1 MASKYLFSICFII
14 YLSAFPQSDTLK
26 HKTSDRKFLSTNYDN
41 DFFTVTDRYYTQGI
55 KFEFVSP
62 AFKKLPL
69 MFLLP
74 KLSHSTVQYGL
85 SAVQDCF
92 TPASIRRDSFIQGD
106 RPYAATMY
114 LGHFAVSN
122 NEEKKQKLTSE
133 IDLGIIGPCAVCEQE
148 QKAIHK
154 ALVNIQPLGWEFQIR
169 QDILINYRMRYEKN
183 IFVRNVIDLNA
194 LSEINVG
201 TIYDNAAI
209 GANLRVGKKQA
220 YFENA
225 RSKKF
230 YLYAY
235 AQGWLKGVAYNATM
249 QGGVFDKTSVNV
261 VTANQIQNTVLRG
274 SFGLCLTYKK
284 IALEYGYVFISREIT
299 AWLPHAWG
307 HVNVTTYF

>member
-1 MASKYLFSICFII
+1 MPIKSLIILLSLISLPAFS
-14 YLSAFPQSDTLK
+14 QSDTIN

-41 DFFTVTDRYYTQGI
+41 DFFTATDRYYTQGI
-55 KFEFVSP
+55 KFELVLP

-92 TPASIRRDSFIQGD
+92 TPASIRRDTFIQGD

-122 NEEKKQKLTSE
+122 NEEKKQRFTSE
-133 IDLGIIGPCAVCEQE
+133 IDLGIIGPCAVCEEE
-148 QKAIHK
+148 QKGIHK
-154 ALVNIQPLGWEFQIR
+154 SLLNIQPLGWEAQVK

-183 IFVRNVIDLNA
+183 IFAHNIIDLNA
-194 LSEINVG
+194 LGEINAG

-209 GANLRVGKKQA
+209 GANLRIGKKQA

-230 YLYAY
+230 YFYAF

-249 QGGVFDKTSVNV
+249 QGGVFNKTSDNV
-261 VTANQIQNTVLRG
+261 VLPEQIQNAVVRG

-284 IALEYGYVFISREIT
+284 IALEYSYVFISREIT

-307 HVNVTTYF
+307 HLNIVGYF